1 MTKESM
7 TQNEWE
13 AHYGMPFGSTAKSPK
28 EEAIEKRFSETQAI
42 FAEYERINLAQ
53 AEQIAALKDAL
64 KNIEDRAAVEL
75 GEWYGV
81 EYGHLPIV
89 MSGWWMIQQ
98 EAKLALV
105 PMNYPSPVTK

>member
-1 MTKESM
+1 MTNTRSNT
-7 TQNEWE
+7 TQGQLDK
-13 AHYGMPFGSTAKSPK
+13 ARDDKA
-28 EEAIEKRFSETQAI
+28 AETQAI